1 MKQTTIILF
10 IVIITGCTQKNK
22 VDNKA
27 EGEKLMQISREWSQ
41 QAKAGN
47 VEKTVSY
54 WADDAVHIAAGQPT
68 HTGKNAIRQMVEESN
83 KIPGFSIS
91 WEPLSVEISE
101 SGDMGYL
108 IEKSQV
114 SYKDSTGKL
123 VTQYN
128 RAVTIWR
135 KQGDGSWK
143 NVVDLS
149 VPEPSF

>member
-68 HTGKNAIRQMVEESN
+68 HTSALKPGCQYSE
-83 KIPGFSIS
+83 KIPFNELHLRGC
-91 WEPLSVEISE
+91 
-101 SGDMGYL
+101 
-108 IEKSQV
+108 
-114 SYKDSTGKL
+114 
-123 VTQYN
+123 
-128 RAVTIWR
+128 
-135 KQGDGSWK
+135 
-143 NVVDLS
+143 
-149 VPEPSF
+149 